1 MPSNLDVSVRID
13 SSKARA
19 DVDLLKAQLR
29 LAQKEVR
36 DFAKAGAEAGDKF
49 PSAQLTAASN
59 RVGALNAQLKSL
71 NSTTKETSTVMDVL
85 ATKSMRRL
93 LTQFD
98 NVGKSA
104 QNIAMVMGGVT
115 GSFAGGF
122 LAASVFKAMS
132 TLIDQLD
139 AVAEKIKKI
148 GDEAAKTGQKPIAVQ
163 AGQEVAQR
171 QGLAADAASR
181 FMTGVADAA
190 AKAQT
195 DPGKELTGS
204 VKVMRGSM
212 DSVGEAAKQMGSEI
226 KGGVT
231 ILRGSSPLT
240 IDLSKAY
247 DMLGVSMKNVTGSGD
262 SLLKKQKEVAEAF
275 LKQQKSFNPLQLNE
289 LAKALKFE
297 SATEALKLLPAL
309 ITDIQ
314 KKIDELNASARG
326 VTPERIAK
334 QEELNA
340 AKDRVNTWF
349 DEIRAKGE
357 DWRTQTAI
365 TWNNALAD
373 FLEKT
378 LPAWAAGIAS
388 LGGEAW
394 KNLND
399 NMKNAFGGTVS
410 EMFSGLSQAFQST
423 IDWMIQAWA
432 ATVDWI
438 IQKAKELPAA
448 ISQGV
453 GAVTGG
459 AAAGDP
465 SIPAMPMASG
475 GAVRGPGS
483 GTSDG
488 ILARLSNGEFVMRA
502 AAVNRWGPRFMA
514 ALNGLQNPFGFAQ
527 GGLVPRFAAGGLVA
541 AGAAGAA
548 VHLHLGGHS
557 FALSGSES
565 VVSSLVTEAHRQRMR
580 SAGTK
585 PSWYGGH

>member
-1 MPSNLDVSVRID
+1 MPDNLMIQISAD
-13 SSKARA
+13 SGKARA
-19 DVDLLKAQLR
+19 DIELLKAQLR
-29 LAQKEVR
+29 AAQKEAR

-59 RVGALNAQLKSL
+59 RVVALDAQLKSL
-71 NSTTKETSTVMDVL
+71 NRTTKETSGVMDVL

-132 TLIDQLD
+132 TLIEQLD

-171 QGLAADAASR
+171 VGQSPDAATR
-181 FMTGVADAA
+181 FMAGVAEAA
-190 AKAQT
+190 AKVQAAAPLAASGVKIL
-195 DPGKELTGS
+195 DDVMNDAAHAAEGLGS
-204 VKVMRGSM
+204 KMS
-212 DSVGEAAKQMGSEI
+212 KF
-226 KGGVT
+226 GVVE
-231 ILRGSSPLT
+231 LRGSSRLT
-240 IDLSKAY
+240 LDLTDAY
-247 DMLGVSMKNVTGSGD
+247 KQLGVSMKNVTGAGD
-262 SLLKKQKEVAEAF
+262 TMLKKQLEVAKAF
-275 LKQQKSFNPLQLNE
+275 LAQQKSFNPLQLNE

-297 SATEALKLLPAL
+297 SSKEALATLPAL
-309 ITDIQ
+309 IEAIQ

-349 DEIRAKGE
+349 DEIRAIGE

-365 TWNNALAD
+365 NWNNALAD
-373 FLEKT
+373 FLTKT
-378 LPAWAAGIAS
+378 LPAW
-388 LGGEAW
+388 GEGF
-394 KNLND
+394 KNFWPQLLADLQSSWDTFNT
-399 NMKNAFGGTVS
+399 NLKANFGATFQ
-410 EMFSGLSQAFQST
+410 EMFKGLMDGFGSA
-423 IDWMIQAWA
+423 IDWMIQKANQLA
-432 ATVDWI
+432 AAVSAGI
-438 IQKAKELPAA
+438 R
-448 ISQGV
+448 G
-453 GAVTGG
+453 VTGG

-475 GAVRGPGS
+475 GAVRGPGTA
-483 GTSDG
+483 TSDS

-527 GGLVPRFAAGGLVA
+527 GGLVPRFAAGGLVR
-541 AGAAGAA
+541 AGAGGTP

-557 FALSGSES
+557 FALSGSGD
-565 VVSSLVTEAHRQRMR
+565 VVSALVTEANRQRMR